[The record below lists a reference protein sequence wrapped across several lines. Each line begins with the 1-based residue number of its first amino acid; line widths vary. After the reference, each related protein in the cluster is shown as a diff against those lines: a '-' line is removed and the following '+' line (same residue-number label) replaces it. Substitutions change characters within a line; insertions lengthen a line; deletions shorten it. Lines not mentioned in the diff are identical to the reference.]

1 MELYTMSKRELD
13 RLELIRRVES
23 REIGVVAAAQLMGLS
38 RSQVHR
44 LLTAYRKRGAAAL
57 ISTRRGKRSN
67 RALPDVQREL
77 AMAIVAERYADFGPT
92 LVAEK
97 LSELHDLSLSRETVR
112 KWMIED
118 GLWTTKAARRR
129 IYQPRNR
136 RDCLG
141 ELIQIDGSPHAWFED
156 RGPKCAL
163 LVFIDDAT
171 SQVMHLRFCPSE
183 STFDYMAAFR
193 VYVGDH
199 GKPIAFYSDKHTIF
213 RTPKAARK
221 THGDQ
226 DGMTQFGRM
235 LDELNI
241 DIICANTP
249 QAKGRVERANRTLQD
264 RLVKELRL
272 QGIDTMEAANIF
284 APIFM
289 TIFNRRFAKP
299 ARNPKNVHRPLAS
312 HEDLDAAAC
321 VKHQRTVSNSL
332 TVTYDRVLFILD
344 RTQISERLCRK
355 KVMVCDYPDGRL
367 EIRHGNDVLPYR
379 TFDKEQR
386 VKRPEVV
393 ENKRLSD
400 VLAIIATQQQATPQK
415 RSSRTPRR
423 RGQGPNMFS
432 LEEEKITT

>member
-13 RLELIRRVES
+13 RLELIQRIEG
-23 REIGVVAAAQLMGLS
+23 REISVTTAARLMGLS

-44 LLTAYRKRGAAAL
+44 LMVGYREHGAAAL

-67 RALPDVQREL
+67 RILPDSQREL
-77 AMAIVAERYADFGPT
+77 AVAIITEHYADFGPT
-92 LVAEK
+92 LASEK
-97 LSELHDLSLSRETVR
+97 LSELHDLMVSKETVR
-112 KWMIED
+112 KWMIAA
-118 GLWTTKAARRR
+118 GLWMTKSARRR

-171 SQVMHLRFCPSE
+171 SAIMHLRFCPSE
-183 STFDYMAAFR
+183 STFDYMTAFR
-193 VYVGDH
+193 SYVGEH
-199 GKPIAFYSDKHTIF
+199 GKPVAFYSDKHSIF
-213 RTPKAARK
+213 RTTKAARK
-221 THGDQ
+221 TNGDQ

-272 QGIDTMEAANIF
+272 QGIDTIADANSF
-284 APIFM
+284 APAFIED
-289 TIFNRRFAKP
+289 FNRRFAKP
-299 ARNPKNVHRPLAS
+299 AKNPKDVHRPLAP
-312 HEDLDAAAC
+312 HDDLDGSAC

-332 TVTYDRVLFILD
+332 TVIYDRVLFILE
-344 RTQISERLCRK
+344 RNQLSERLSRQ

-367 EIRHGNDVLPYR
+367 EIRHGGEVLPYR
-379 TFDKEQR
+379 AFDKEQR
-386 VKRPEVV
+386 VKRAEVV
-393 ENKRLSD
+393 ENKRLND
-400 VLAIIATQQQATPQK
+400 VLSIIAEQQQTTPPK
-415 RSSRTPRR
+415 RSTRTPRR
-423 RGQGPNMFS
+423 RGQGPNMFK
-432 LEEEKITT
+432 LEGDENRP

>member
-1 MELYTMSKRELD
+1 MDLYTMSKREFD
-13 RLELIRRVES
+13 RLDLIRRIEN
-23 REIGVVAAAQLMGLS
+23 REISVTAAAQLMGLS

-44 LLTAYRKRGAAAL
+44 LMAGYRERGTVAL

-67 RALPDVQREL
+67 RTLPDSHREL
-77 AMAIVAERYADFGPT
+77 AVAIISERYPDFGPT
-92 LVAEK
+92 LAAEK
-97 LSELHDLSLSRETVR
+97 LSELHDLMVSKETVR
-112 KWMIED
+112 KWMIEA
-118 GLWTTKAARRR
+118 GLWVSKADRRR

-136 RDCLG
+136 RECLG
-141 ELIQIDGSPHAWFED
+141 ELIQIDGSPHAWFEE

-171 SQVMHLRFCPSE
+171 SAIMHLRFCPSE

-193 VYVGDH
+193 AYVGEH
-199 GKPIAFYSDKHTIF
+199 GKPVAFYSDKHSIF
-213 RTPKAARK
+213 RTTKAASK
-221 THGDQ
+221 TSGDQ

-272 QGIDTMEAANIF
+272 QGIDTIEDANSF
-284 APIFM
+284 APAFIVD
-289 TIFNRRFAKP
+289 FNRRFAKP
-299 ARNPKNVHRPLAS
+299 AQNPKDVHRPLAP
-312 HEDLDAAAC
+312 HDDLDGSAC

-332 TVTYDRVLFILD
+332 TVIYDRVLFILE
-344 RTQISERLCRK
+344 RNQISEHLGRK
-355 KVMVCDYPDGRL
+355 KVTVCDYPDGRL
-367 EIRHGNDVLPYR
+367 EIRHGSDVLPYT

-386 VKRPEVV
+386 VKRAEVV
-393 ENKRLSD
+393 ENKRLDD
-400 VLAIIATQQQATPQK
+400 VLAIIATKQQKTPQK

-423 RGQGPNMFS
+423 RGQGLNMFG
-432 LEEEKITT
+432 LEGEQITP